1 MKVELF
7 INLPVEQVSKQS
19 SSQNIAITHGNVYR
33 NKCEVSVDL
42 ILTITLQISCFFFL
56 MRPVFE
62 IFTSVF
68 GSFWQYFK
76 QFRKNGES
84 IHVL

>member
-19 SSQNIAITHGNVYR
+19 SSQNIAIIHGNVYR

-42 ILTITLQISCFFFL
+42 ILTITLQISCFF
-56 MRPVFE
+56 
-62 IFTSVF
+62 
-68 GSFWQYFK
+68 
-76 QFRKNGES
+76 
-84 IHVL
+84 